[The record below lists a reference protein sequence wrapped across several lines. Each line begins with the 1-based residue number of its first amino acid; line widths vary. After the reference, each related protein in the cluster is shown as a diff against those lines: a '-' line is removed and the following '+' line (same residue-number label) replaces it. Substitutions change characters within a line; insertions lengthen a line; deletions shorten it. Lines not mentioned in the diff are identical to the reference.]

1 MEDQENFAELIRTA
15 GRTIANAEYA
25 VAVADA
31 KEKKITAQTMV
42 MAEARGDKTHAKQQR
57 SADEHDAVFDARLAR
72 GKAKGALAAAKS
84 DLIAAECEF
93 KMWQSNMAN
102 LRFEKH
108 RVYNT

>member
-1 MEDQENFAELIRTA
+1 MEDQENFAELIRGA
-15 GRTIANAEYA
+15 GKSIAAAEYA
-25 VAVADA
+25 VALADA
-31 KEKKITAQTMV
+31 KEKKITAQVMV
-42 MAEARGDKTHAKQQR
+42 VAEARGDKTHAKQQR
-57 SADEHDAVFDARLAR
+57 SADEDDSVFDARLAR